1 MTRSLRFSVNLLAA
15 CGRQEWVRK
24 ARTAESAGYDL
35 IMVPDH
41 LGMPAPFTSLLL
53 AAEVTERPRIAPFVL
68 NVGFYNPTL
77 LAREVAGLD
86 QYTGGRLDLGLGTG
100 YVQAEFEAAGIAF
113 GTPKERVDRL
123 EHTIRELDR
132 LLADPEHQPQ
142 PLQTPRPPLL
152 IAGVGN
158 RILRLAAE
166 NAAIVGHPGMSGTG
180 VLAAG
185 DTAKLAERVAY
196 AQNAAGGRD
205 VEHNLLLQ
213 QVKITDDARSAV
225 QAFKPYAPDFTDE
238 KLIDDAPIVQ
248 VGTAKEIAERLRRIA
263 DEAGVTHFTVLEENL
278 TDFAAV
284 IEELR

>member
-1 MTRSLRFSVNLLAA
+1 MARDFRFSVNLLAA
-15 CGRQEWVRK
+15 CGRAEWVEK
-24 ARTAESAGYDL
+24 ARTAESAGYDV

-41 LGMPAPFTSLLL
+41 LGMPAPFSSLLL
-53 AAEVTERPRIAPFVL
+53 AAEVTERPRIASFVL
-68 NVGFYNPTL
+68 NVAFYHPAL

-100 YVQAEFEAAGIAF
+100 YVEAEFEAAGIAF
-113 GTPKERVDRL
+113 GTPGERVDRL

-132 LLADPEHQPQ
+132 LLADPKHEPK
-142 PLQTPRPPLL
+142 PFQTPRPPLL
-152 IAGVGN
+152 IAGAGN

-166 NAAIVGHPGMSGTG
+166 HAAIVGHPGIRKAG
-180 VLAAG
+180 VMAAG

-196 AQNAAGGRD
+196 ANEAAGSRD

-213 QVKITDDARSAV
+213 AVAITDDPRTAV
-225 QAFKPYAPDFTDE
+225 QAFKPFAPDFTDE
-238 KLIDDAPIVQ
+238 QLIDDAPLVQ
-248 VGTAKEIAERLRRIA
+248 VGTAKEIADRLRHVS
-263 DEAGVTHFTVLEENL
+263 DQTGVTHFTVLEANM